1 MATFFPV
8 QRGFFVRG
16 GLGAS
21 SLSYTVETPYSGK
34 QEGSASGFNVLGG
47 IGYAWWIA
55 GQFNLTANL
64 DFSRQWYG
72 ESTDLNVDDSQFWSF
87 WIGADWY

>member
-1 MATFFPV
+1 MTA
-8 QRGFFVRG
+8 
-16 GLGAS
+16 GLGYAFWI
-21 SLSYTVETPYSGK
+21 G
-34 QEGSASGFNVLGG
+34 QHFNM
-47 IGYAWWIA
+47 
-55 GQFNLTANL
+55 TANL